1 MDVRNCSRCGK
12 VYRYDGFRVCPN
24 CRREDEADFQKVK
37 EYIDEHPGANIKEV
51 SEATEIDSRKIMEFL
66 RAGRLEIMDENNL
79 ILSCERCGKPIKTG
93 KFCDK
98 CAFEIQKELKG
109 AIAKKIVPI
118 DQRAKEKIRITEKYR
133 DK

>member
-1 MDVRNCSRCGK
+1 MDIRNCSRCGK
-12 VYRYDGFRVCPN
+12 VYRYDGFKICPK
-24 CRREDEADFQKVK
+24 CRREDEADFEKVK

-51 SEATEIDSRKIMEFL
+51 SDATEIDSRKIIEFL

-93 KFCDK
+93 RFCDK

-109 AIAKKIVPI
+109 AITKKIAPI
-118 DQRAKEKIRITEKYR
+118 DGRAREKIRITEKYR

>member
-1 MDVRNCSRCGK
+1 MDIRNCSRCGK
-12 VYRYDGFRVCPN
+12 VYKYDGFRVCPN

-51 SEATEIDSRKIMEFL
+51 SDATEIDSKKIMEFL

-109 AIAKKIVPI
+109 AITKKIAPI
-118 DQRAKEKIRITEKYR
+118 DQRAREKIRITEKYR

>member
-1 MDVRNCSRCGK
+1 MDIRNCSRCGK
-12 VYRYDGFRVCPN
+12 VYRYDGFKICPN
-24 CRREDEADFQKVK
+24 CRREDEADFEKVK

-51 SEATEIDSRKIMEFL
+51 SDATEIDSRKIIEFL

-93 KFCDK
+93 RFCDK

-109 AIAKKIVPI
+109 AITKKIAPI
-118 DQRAKEKIRITEKYR
+118 DGRAREKIRITEKYR